1 MRHIWPL
8 DEKNPVFNDA
18 FDIAIQYL
26 EQTGQ
31 ALNYV
36 YVSQLVAS
44 SITAALESGVK
55 HKIALANAASVAV
68 QSEMEAGDPLIQF
81 PRAS

>member
-1 MRHIWPL
+1 L
-8 DEKNPVFNDA
+8 NETNPTLEEA
-18 FDIAIQYL
+18 LEIALEYL

-36 YVSQLVAS
+36 FISRF
-44 SITAALESGVK
+44 AARTIKTEWDEGVH
-55 HKIALANAASVAV
+55 HKIALANAAIVAV
-68 QSEMEAGDPLIQF
+68 ESEMTGASLTIF

>member
-1 MRHIWPL
+1 MRHVWPL
-8 DEKNPVFNDA
+8 NERNPALEEPLN
-18 FDIAIQYL
+18 IALQYL

-36 YVSQLVAS
+36 YISRF
-44 SITAALESGVK
+44 AARTIKAEWDRGVH
-55 HKIALANAASVAV
+55 HKIALANAAIVEV
-68 QSEMEAGDPLIQF
+68 ESEMTDAPLTMF